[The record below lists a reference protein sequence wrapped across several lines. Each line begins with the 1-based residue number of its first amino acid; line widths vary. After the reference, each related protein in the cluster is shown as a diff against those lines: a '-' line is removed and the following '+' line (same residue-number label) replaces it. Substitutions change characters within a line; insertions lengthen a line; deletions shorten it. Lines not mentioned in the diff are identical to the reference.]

1 MPAFPSASPSVEG
14 GFSALRSIQCDVLTR
29 QQAAAIFGLGYV
41 RWAVADG
48 RWQMAS
54 RDVVVLHNS
63 RLDRSQAVWA
73 QLLAAPPRSCIG
85 GLTALE
91 LDGFAGFYDDRIHL
105 VMPQGQRRPR
115 LPLAATHWSSHLG
128 DADVH
133 PLRQPR
139 RTRPARSL
147 LDAATW
153 SGTDARARVLLLA
166 GVQQRLVT
174 PNQLSDALSRRGP
187 CPKRAVITETILD
200 AEGGVQS
207 LPEREFGLII
217 RSFRLPEP
225 SRQLVCRRRDGR
237 YFLDVDWQR
246 YGVAAEVEGRH
257 HFEVLSWD
265 GDLDRHNEITA
276 EGRRLLHFTSF
287 TIRHRQDRV
296 GDILTRALFGPGS
309 RR

>member
-1 MPAFPSASPSVEG
+1 MSASTPPSPPTPDRLDE
-14 GFSALRSIQCDVLTR
+14 LRAIQCDVLTR

-41 RWAVADG
+41 RWAVTDG
-48 RWQMAS
+48 RWQMPS

-63 RLDRSQAVWA
+63 RLDRSQTIWA
-73 QLLAAPPRSCIG
+73 HLLAAPPRSCLG

-91 LDGFAGFYDDRIHL
+91 LDGFSGFTDDRVHL
-105 VMPQGQRRPR
+105 VMPQGQRWPR
-115 LPLAATHWSSHLG
+115 LPMAARHWSSHLG

-174 PNQLSDALSRRGP
+174 PDQLRDALSRRGP
-187 CPKRAVITETILD
+187 CQKRAVITETILD

-207 LPEREFGLII
+207 LPEREFGLIV
-217 RSFRLPEP
+217 RAFRLPEP
-225 SRQLVCRRRDGR
+225 SRQRVCRRRDGR
-237 YFLDVDWQR
+237 YYLDVDWER

-296 GDILTRALFGPGS
+296 GDILTRALFGAGS
-309 RR
+309 RY